1 MRETPMRWYARIV
14 AALLLLPAAAAAQD
28 QSPIPDHWMTLESL
42 SSALALTDAQ
52 RAGVSDAYAAVNAA
66 LQRANARRDEL
77 KAEMKN
83 NRRVALMTESERQ
96 ALVARLET
104 VRTEYAGRQAELDQL
119 LGAIRAQLT
128 PDQQVRF
135 DALEK
140 PRVLPQGT
148 KSTPTSP

>member
-1 MRETPMRWYARIV
+1 MRWYARIV
-14 AALLLLPAAAAAQD
+14 AVLLLLPGAVAAQD
-28 QSPIPDHWMTLESL
+28 QSPIPDHWLTLESL
-42 SSALALTDAQ
+42 SSLLSLTDAQ
-52 RAGVSDAYAAVNAA
+52 RAGMSEPYAAINAA

-77 KAEMKN
+77 KAAMSGS
-83 NRRVALMTESERQ
+83 RRVSTMSESERQ
-96 ALVARLET
+96 ALAARLES

-119 LGAIRAQLT
+119 LGALRAQLT
-128 PDQQVRF
+128 PDQQARF